1 MLDDLRKSSLPA
13 PRLITLGTVT
23 ANAVEFGGKVPFLP
37 RPIWAISAA
46 ANRAAGVSA
55 VAVEQGHRRSRLKKP
70 VGDEREIYRA
80 ALTQRKNSATT
91 FNDCAAASS
100 CGKWPMPLNAA
111 SFTSRMAFM

>member
-46 ANRAAGVSA
+46 
-55 VAVEQGHRRSRLKKP
+55 LK
-70 VGDEREIYRA
+70 
-80 ALTQRKNSATT
+80 T
-91 FNDCAAASS
+91 ASKRPS
-100 CGKWPMPLNAA
+100 P
-111 SFTSRMAFM
+111 